1 MGAETGPWPEGGGH
15 MGQLIRC
22 HDWAATV
29 LGALES
35 WPDGLRTAVCIML
48 GTRHPA
54 ALTWGPDLIFLYND
68 ACAGLLSPDKHPRI
82 LGLPAA
88 HAWPESHDMVCAEI
102 SHVLN
107 GGGSVWQE
115 NRHIPIQRDGR
126 LEEAWWT
133 YSRSPVHDARAP
145 QGIGGVLTLIT
156 ETTKPVLAQRESEAR
171 FRALFEQSPLMVHIF
186 DRSGQTLAVNPAL
199 ERTFGVSADVMRG
212 YNVFQDPQ
220 LEGSEVRGLIERAFS
235 GEVTHTTALRHDAAI
250 SVGDGCAC
258 WVEATAYPVKDE
270 GGAIREVVILS
281 QDVTPRIEA
290 EKALDDTEARFRIAR
305 EAAQLGIFDHD
316 FASGECIWD
325 ERIRSFWGVD
335 ERETITEA
343 VFMGGIHPDD
353 REAVTQA
360 LARAA
365 QPEGGGEY
373 AAEYR
378 VIHRGTGRTRWLLAA
393 GRCFFHGQTPIRL
406 VGTVQDISERRRY
419 EDALRES
426 EERLQIGL
434 DAAQLG
440 HWSWEAATDR
450 LTLSEQAR
458 VIFGL
463 EAHESITWAA
473 LQALLHPDDAPVAAR
488 AVERALA
495 GGQDYTLEYRIIR
508 QDGSRGWVAARGR
521 PVYGLSGM
529 PPGMIGVVQDIT
541 ERKRSEE
548 KIRLLMAE
556 VNHRSKNLLAVVQS
570 IAHQTSAKG
579 SPRSFARRF
588 SERLQGL
595 AASHDLL
602 VGNAWQGVELVDLV
616 DSQLA
621 HFRDLVRQRIH
632 FDGPDLQLRPAAAQ
646 ALGMALHEL
655 ATNAGK
661 YGSLSSD
668 AGRVSVHW
676 ALAEARGEPRFHMEW
691 RESGGPQVEAPI
703 ASGFGTKL
711 IAHMTEIALQGHVS
725 LAYPPEGVVWTIDA
739 PLTRITPEM
748 GEEIRWSAQPAELRP
763 PT

>member
-1 MGAETGPWPEGGGH
+1 MGAERAHWPHGGGQ
-15 MGQLIRC
+15 MGELIRQL
-22 HDWAATV
+22 DWRATP
-29 LGALES
+29 LGDLAC
-35 WPDGLRTAVCIML
+35 WPDGLRTAVDVML
-48 GTRHPA
+48 DTRHPA
-54 ALTWGPDLIFLYND
+54 ALTWGAEMIFLYND
-68 ACAGLLSPDKHPRI
+68 GCAGLLSPDKHPRI

-88 HAWPESHDMVCAEI
+88 HAWPESHDIVSVEI
-102 SHVLN
+102 SDVLN

-115 NRHIPIQRDGR
+115 NRRIPIQRDGKV
-126 LEEAWWT
+126 EDAWWT

-145 QGIGGVLTLIT
+145 NGIGGVLTLIT
-156 ETTKPVLAQRESEAR
+156 ETTKPVLAQRGSEAR

-199 ERTFGVSADVMRG
+199 ERTFGVSADAMLG
-212 YNVFQDPQ
+212 YNVYRDPQ
-220 LEGSEVRGLIERAFS
+220 LQGSPVHSLIERAFA
-235 GEVTHTTALRHDAAI
+235 GEVTHTPALRHDAAI
-250 SVGDGCAC
+250 SVGGGRSC

-270 GGAIREVVILS
+270 DGAIREVVILS

-290 EKALDDTEARFRIAR
+290 EKALGDTEARFRIAR
-305 EAAQLGIFDHD
+305 EAAQLGIFDYD
-316 FASGECIWD
+316 VASGACIWD
-325 ERIRSFWGVD
+325 ERIRSFWGVGSD
-335 ERETITEA
+335 EIISDA
-343 VFMGGIHPDD
+343 VFMSGIHPDD

-360 LARAA
+360 LALAA
-365 QPEGGGEY
+365 EPESGGDY
-373 AAEYR
+373 SAEYR
-378 VIHRGTGRTRWLLAA
+378 VIHRATGRTRWLLAT
-393 GRCFFHGQTPIRL
+393 GRCFFQGDRPMRL

-440 HWSWEAATDR
+440 HWSWEAATDQ

-458 VIFGL
+458 IIFGL
-463 EAHESITWAA
+463 DPHQPVTWTA
-473 LQALLHPDDAPVAAR
+473 LQAFLHPDDAPVAAR
-488 AVERALA
+488 EVDRALQA
-495 GGQDYTLEYRIIR
+495 GKDYTLEYRINR
-508 QDGSRGWVAARGR
+508 PDGSRGWVAARGR
-521 PVYGLSGM
+521 PVYGKSGM

-541 ERKRSEE
+541 ERKRTEE

-602 VGNAWQGVELVDLV
+602 VGNAWQGVELEELV
-616 DSQLA
+616 GSQLA
-621 HFRDLVRQRIH
+621 HFRDLVRQRIR
-632 FDGPDLQLRPAAAQ
+632 FGGPDLRLRPAAAQ

-655 ATNAGK
+655 ATNAAK

-668 AGRVSVHW
+668 AGRVSVRW
-676 ALAEARGEPRFHMEW
+676 GLADKEGAARFHMEW
-691 RESGGPQVEAPI
+691 RESGGPGVETPI

-711 IAHMTEIALQGHVS
+711 IAHMTEVALQGQVS

-739 PLTRITPEM
+739 PLTRVTADT
-748 GEEIRWSAQPAELRP
+748 GDEIRWSGQAEELRKP
-763 PT
+763 A